1 MLTYFVLRKENGYL
15 KNKIFTELNVLIQ
28 NSVLEAAII
37 VVKNNQKICAVFLPT
52 TSKGTECAKDTDN
65 SKNTGQSEET
75 IINSLSTV
83 LKDKTVVKGKIE
95 DLVKSLDLDDQQ
107 LDTELEAEQL
117 ERVLEHT
124 NATPFRKQVWKAIS
138 EIPFKETRTY
148 SELANSIGNPKAV
161 RAVASACGS
170 NDISILIPCHRVIPR
185 SSKNSK
191 EKYGGYR
198 WGSELKQRI
207 LDYEKL

>member
-1 MLTYFVLRKENGYL
+1 MLTYFVLRKEDGYL

-65 SKNTGQSEET
+65 SKNTSEET
-75 IINSLSTV
+75 IINNLSTF
-83 LKDKTVVKGKIE
+83 LADTTVVKGKIE
-95 DLVKSLDLDDQQ
+95 DLVKSLDLDDQ
-107 LDTELEAEQL
+107 LSVEEQL

-138 EIPFKETRTY
+138 VIPFKETRTY
-148 SELANSIGNPKAV
+148 SEIANSIGNPKAV
-161 RAVASACGS
+161 RAVASACGA
-170 NDISILIPCHRVIPR
+170 NDISILIPCHRVIPK
-185 SSKNSK
+185 SSNSN
-191 EKYGGYR
+191 EKGGYR

-207 LDYEKL
+207 LEYERL

>member
-37 VVKNNQKICAVFLPT
+37 VVRNRKICAVFLPT

-65 SKNTGQSEET
+65 SKNTSEET
-75 IINSLSTV
+75 IINNLSTF
-83 LKDKTVVKGKIE
+83 LADTTVVKGKIE

-124 NATPFRKQVWKAIS
+124 NATPFRKQVWKVIS

-148 SELANSIGNPKAV
+148 SEIANSIGNPKAV
-161 RAVASACGS
+161 RAVASACGAK
-170 NDISILIPCHRVIPR
+170 DISSLIPCHRVIPR
-185 SSKNSK
+185 SSKNSN